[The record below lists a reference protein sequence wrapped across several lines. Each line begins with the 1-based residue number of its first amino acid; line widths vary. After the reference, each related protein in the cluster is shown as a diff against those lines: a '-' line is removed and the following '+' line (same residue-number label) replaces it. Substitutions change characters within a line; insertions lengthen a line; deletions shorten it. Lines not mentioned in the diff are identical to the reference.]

1 MIEEVQ
7 GEGFV
12 FRDLRGKEKGDEAG
26 GGGEEKDLPALEINF
41 STFIL
46 SLGSSVMLNFGEI
59 PDPITGKKEKN
70 LLMAKQT
77 IDILSLLKEKTKGN
91 LTQDE
96 ENLLENLLAD
106 LKMQYVG
113 LSRKQ

>member
-1 MIEEVQ
+1 MVEEVQ

-12 FRDLRGKEKGDEAG
+12 FRDLRGKEKEDETG
-26 GGGEEKDLPALEINF
+26 GGKEKALDLEINF

-46 SLGSSVMLNFGEI
+46 SLGSSVMLNFGEV

-70 LLMAKQT
+70 LSMAKQT

-91 LTQDE
+91 LTEDE

-106 LKMQYVG
+106 LKMQYVS

>member
-1 MIEEVQ
+1 MVGDVQ

-12 FRDLRGKEKGDEAG
+12 FRDLQEKETEEKNGRGKAG
-26 GGGEEKDLPALEINF
+26 IPAMEINF

-59 PDPITGKKEKN
+59 PDPLTGKKEKN
-70 LLMAKQT
+70 LPMAKQT
-77 IDILSLLKEKTKGN
+77 IDILSLLQEKTKGN
-91 LTQDE
+91 LAKDE
-96 ENLLENLLAD
+96 EKLIENLLAD
-106 LKMQYVG
+106 LKMQYVN